1 MPYTDLMEL
10 HILELKKLPKKT
22 IREDSLVRWMRF
34 FNGKTI
40 EDFKEMAK
48 TDEYIEEA
56 FDELEKLSADERK
69 RLEYE
74 AREKAVRDY
83 NTLMGSALR
92 DGIRQGLEQ
101 GRQKGLQEGLQKGL
115 REGRYSTLK
124 DITQRMLAKGFSLE
138 EISDALGEEVK
149 TLRGLIDKTD

>member
-1 MPYTDLMEL
+1 MEL

-22 IREDSLVRWMRF
+22 IKEDSIVRWMRF

-40 EDFKEMAK
+40 EDVKEMAK